1 MPPRDHSHLRTSRD
15 GRCGRKYQ
23 FSSLPP
29 DGAASR
35 ALTLCF
41 QKSKDPKTPLLLE
54 GRLLRTPTHI
64 LHCFPQGKD
73 SWSPHS
79 SVSLI
84 ICFSSQ
90 RCLLNLG
97 CLCKHINPKLFLPR
111 FLTTSPWG
119 EVGSIMDLMLQ
130 TKKLRLREVTCF
142 VQCHTAG
149 SAQLGLS
156 PGLRHPLHM
165 PLPLLHL
172 HLPQAQEEWAYPGAM
187 PQTLGLAALYLGW
200 SSHLPLCWP
209 GKPQGLLLPLPSLP
223 TQPGNAVDP
232 LSATLAAS
240 TLLSC
245 ALGSL
250 DWPFELSQGHI
261 TPGRKVK
268 FPNLRSPS
276 LQPCPAPTLSALS
289 GTPVELLSSSSS
301 LPRSQRTLPQETP
314 RASAVQDGPPSSFPA
329 GPGSSGMSAGAIDP
343 DLGSQPVPT
352 HHVILDRPREGGGLI
367 LIWRHNLSKACHDL
381 SPVVSASHI
390 FPPVTFATALYF
402 SCFRE
407 NRLSEAA

>member
-1 MPPRDHSHLRTSRD
+1 MPPGDHSHLRTSRG
-15 GRCGRKYQ
+15 GRCGRKKINSPLCHQ
-23 FSSLPP
+23 MALLAEHSRS
-29 DGAASR
+29 ASR
-35 ALTLCF
+35 KAKTLKHLFSWRGDYCAHPHPTRF
-41 QKSKDPKTPLLLE
+41 SPGEGFLE
-54 GRLLRTPTHI
+54 PT
-64 LHCFPQGKD
+64 
-73 SWSPHS
+73 
-79 SVSLI
+79 SLCELII

-130 TKKLRLREVTCF
+130 TKKLRLREVMCF

-165 PLPLLHL
+165 PLPLLHP
-172 HLPQAQEEWAYPGAM
+172 HLPQAQEGWAYPGAM

-245 ALGSL
+245 TLGSL

-268 FPNLRSPS
+268 LPNLRSPS
-276 LQPCPAPTLSALS
+276 PQPCPAPTLSALS

-314 RASAVQDGPPSSFPA
+314 RPSAVQDGPPSSFPA

-343 DLGSQPVPT
+343 DLGSQPV
-352 HHVILDRPREGGGLI
+352 
-367 LIWRHNLSKACHDL
+367 
-381 SPVVSASHI
+381 
-390 FPPVTFATALYF
+390 
-402 SCFRE
+402 
-407 NRLSEAA
+407 